1 MATPSPIPCPSG
13 HSGCPIETQELE
25 KTQPHQSSVSHSNKP
40 RKPQGRRH
48 KRKRARHSYHPPATK
63 KKALESEESTSTIV
77 NNTDSA
83 FTTPTKLEVPS
94 GDDFEKKMRS
104 SGEIISGM
112 AVPAADLF
120 VEVLSQDCP
129 NWFDIG
135 VYLGASITDL
145 REIRKNYTTH
155 GIITCLAELH
165 DCLVKKEKPLT
176 WEAIATALRRLG
188 NHRLAESIHSDYIQ
202 PAIRRASS
210 NEDSAT
216 STTVHTPMDIPTS
229 DSQVVTIK
237 DNLVDEIF
245 EEFQSLS
252 ERFSNLTIV
261 DIWKSFEAA
270 ASNINIQQM
279 QALIKR
285 QCGLPPLPQ
294 NEATIGAV
302 FERLQEK
309 CSVLNFRPLTF
320 IVNTLLSNEETLK
333 IELVNF
339 KGAVDSFKKSAKM
352 IDLVTLIESHQQS
365 VVGDHKMVKLKIR
378 DFWIKF
384 TMEQFETM
392 MNTILGTL
400 YEQLS
405 HITVGTGCICV
416 SWIIPPSVD
425 YTKLLPKLSLEFLQI
440 IGVIS
445 LLIGDDVIYNVGEEG
460 CQTLE
465 AAMLQ
470 ATELKNTGAIELL
483 LAMGCNPKVATYNGD
498 HAVTNV
504 VNIRE
509 RSVDDG
515 SGGGVDHVCVLGH
528 NEHIEAIIDTS
539 RERPECATCRMKE
552 KQNKQLYAQTD
563 TLQQKN
569 KELTQELK
577 ENGITLIML

>member
-25 KTQPHQSSVSHSNKP
+25 KTQPRESSVSYSNKP

-120 VEVLSQDCP
+120 VEVLSQDGP

-165 DCLVKKEKPLT
+165 ECLVKKEKLLT
-176 WEAIATALRRLG
+176 WKAIATALRRLG
-188 NHRLAESIHSDYIQ
+188 NHRLAESIHSKYIL

-237 DNLVDEIF
+237 DNLVDEVG
-245 EEFQSLS
+245 EEFQSLY
-252 ERFSNLTIV
+252 ERFFSLTLK
-261 DIWKSFEAA
+261 IWQSFEAA
-270 ASNINIQQM
+270 TSNINIQHM
-279 QALIKR
+279 QALIKH
-285 QCGLPPLPQ
+285 QYGLLPQ
-294 NEATIGAV
+294 SEATVGAV
-302 FERLQEK
+302 LDRLQET

-320 IVNTLLSNEETLK
+320 AVNNFLSNEKTLQM
-333 IELVNF
+333 ELANL

-352 IDLVTLIESHQQS
+352 NDLVSLIQPHQQS
-365 VVGDHKMVKLKIR
+365 VGGDHKVVKLKLR
-378 DFWIKF
+378 DFWNKF

-392 MNTILGTL
+392 VNTILDTL
-400 YEQLS
+400 YELVT

-425 YTKLLPKLSLEFLQI
+425 YTKLLPNELSLEFLQI

-445 LLIGDDVIYNVGEEG
+445 LHIGDDVIYNVGEEG

-483 LAMGCNPKVATYNGD
+483 LAVGCSPEVATYNGD

-539 RERPECATCRMKE
+539 REQAECATCRMKE
-552 KQNKQLYAQTD
+552 KQIKQLYTQND

-577 ENGITLIML
+577 ENGISLIML

>member
-1 MATPSPIPCPSG
+1 MAVAYVSPSP
-13 HSGCPIETQELE
+13 TVDQF
-25 KTQPHQSSVSHSNKP
+25 
-40 RKPQGRRH
+40 
-48 KRKRARHSYHPPATK
+48 A
-63 KKALESEESTSTIV
+63 
-77 NNTDSA
+77 
-83 FTTPTKLEVPS
+83 
-94 GDDFEKKMRS
+94 
-104 SGEIISGM
+104 
-112 AVPAADLF
+112 
-120 VEVLSQDCP
+120 EVLLLEGA

-135 VYLGASITDL
+135 VFLGASAA
-145 REIRKNYTTH
+145 EMEVIRQNHATNSV
-155 GIITCLAELH
+155 ITCLIKLH

-176 WEAIATALRRLG
+176 WEAITTALRRLG
-188 NHRLAESIHSDYIQ
+188 NHRLADSIHSKYIL

-237 DNLVDEIF
+237 DNLVDEVG
-245 EEFQSLS
+245 EEFQSLY
-252 ERFSNLTIV
+252 ERFFSLTLK
-261 DIWKSFEAA
+261 IWQSFEAA
-270 ASNINIQQM
+270 TSNINIQHM
-279 QALIKR
+279 QALIKH
-285 QCGLPPLPQ
+285 QYGLLPQ
-294 NEATIGAV
+294 SEATVGAV
-302 FERLQEK
+302 LDRLQET

-320 IVNTLLSNEETLK
+320 AVNTFLSNEETLQM
-333 IELVNF
+333 ELANL

-352 IDLVTLIESHQQS
+352 NDLATLIQPHQQS
-365 VVGDHKMVKLKIR
+365 VGGDHKVVKLKLR
-378 DFWIKF
+378 DFWNKF

-392 MNTILGTL
+392 VNAILDTL

-445 LLIGDDVIYNVGEEG
+445 LHIGDDVIYNVGEEG

-470 ATELKNTGAIELL
+470 ATELKNTGAIEVL
-483 LAMGCNPKVATYNGD
+483 LAVGCSPEVATYNGD

-528 NEHIEAIIDTS
+528 NEHIEAIIDTN

-552 KQNKQLYAQTD
+552 TLIKQLYTQTD
-563 TLQQKN
+563 ILQQRN

-577 ENGITLIML
+577 ENGILLIML

>member
-1 MATPSPIPCPSG
+1 MATRTNAE
-13 HSGCPIETQELE
+13 SGCPIAEKRRKELE
-25 KTQPHQSSVSHSNKP
+25 KTQPHQSSVRYSNKP

-48 KRKRARHSYHPPATK
+48 KRKRARHPPATK
-63 KKALESEESTSTIV
+63 KKALENEESTSSIV
-77 NNTDSA
+77 NSIDSA
-83 FTTPTKLEVPS
+83 FTTPTKLEVPG
-94 GDDFEKKMRS
+94 GDDSKSFFVFEEAKKKKL
-104 SGEIISGM
+104 GIIRM
-112 AVPAADLF
+112 ATPTADLF
-120 VEVLSQDCP
+120 VEVVSQDGP

-135 VYLGASITDL
+135 VYLGTSITDL

-165 DCLVKKEKPLT
+165 DCLVKKGKPLT

-188 NHRLAESIHSDYIQ
+188 NHRLADSIHSKYIL
-202 PAIRRASS
+202 PAIRHASS
-210 NEDSAT
+210 NKD

-237 DNLVDEIF
+237 DNLVNEIA
-245 EEFQSLS
+245 EEFLSLS
-252 ERFSNLTIV
+252 ERFSKLTI
-261 DIWKSFEAA
+261 DIWQSFEAA
-270 ASNINIQQM
+270 ACSVQHM
-279 QALIKR
+279 QALTED

-294 NEATIGAV
+294 SEATIGTV
-302 FERLQEK
+302 FERLRKK
-309 CSVLNFRPLTF
+309 CSILYFRPLTF
-320 IVNTLLSNEETLK
+320 IVNTLLSNEETLQ
-333 IELVNF
+333 IELANL
-339 KGAVDSFKKSAKM
+339 KAAVDSFKKSVKM
-352 IDLVTLIESHQQS
+352 IDLVSLIESHQQS
-365 VVGDHKMVKLKIR
+365 VGRDHKVVKLKLR
-378 DFWIKF
+378 DFWNKF
-384 TMEQFETM
+384 TMKQFETM
-392 MNTILGTL
+392 VNAILDTL

-445 LLIGDDVIYNVGEEG
+445 LHIGDDVIYNVGEEG

-470 ATELKNTGAIELL
+470 ATELKNRGAIELL
-483 LAMGCNPKVATYNGD
+483 LAVGCSPEVATYNGD

-509 RSVDDG
+509 RSFDDG

-552 KQNKQLYAQTD
+552 TQNKQLYAQND